1 MKMKTLSKKEMD
13 IMAYLR
19 SNSRHTVT
27 QIGRKLAMPRTTV
40 FDKIKKFK
48 NLGLIDKFTAI
59 VNFDKLGHSVC
70 AYVLLKCDAVR
81 KEELGEAL
89 TSSAHAN
96 NVVRLGNDFDFA
108 AHLIF
113 ENMNDMH
120 SYLSIL
126 EQKYGIREVK
136 IFYIAKDLKREGFMS
151 NADSCIAVEEGEE
164 L

>member
-13 IMAYLR
+13 IMVYLR

-27 QIGRKLAMPRTTV
+27 QIGRKLGMPRTTV

-48 NLGLIDKFTAI
+48 NLGLINKFTAI
-59 VNFDKLGHSVC
+59 VDFDKLGHSVC
-70 AYVLLKCDAVR
+70 AYVLLKCDAAK

-89 TSSAHAN
+89 ASSAHAN
-96 NVVRLGNDFDFA
+96 NVVKLGNDFDFA

-120 SYLSIL
+120 SYLNIL
-126 EQKYGIREVK
+126 EQKYGIREIK
-136 IFYIAKDLKREGFMS
+136 IFYIAKDLKREGFMA
-151 NADSCIAVEEGEE
+151 NTDSCIAVEEAEE

>member
-1 MKMKTLSKKEMD
+1 MSILT
-13 IMAYLR
+13 YLR

-27 QIGRKLAMPRTTV
+27 QIGRKLCIPRTTV

-48 NLGLIDKFTAI
+48 NLGFINKFTAI

-70 AYVLLKCDAVR
+70 AYVLLKCDAAK
-81 KEELGEAL
+81 KEELGGAL
-89 TSSAHAN
+89 ADSAHAN
-96 NVVRLGNDFDFA
+96 NVVKLGNDFDFA

-120 SYLSIL
+120 SYLNIL
-126 EQKYGIREVK
+126 EQKYGIREIK

-151 NADSCIAVEEGEE
+151 SADSGIIAEEAEE